1 MSFIESSFGQGGVGL
16 FSSILMSIIVAIAFP
31 IGAILPIISR
41 RFSEELKGN
50 VAAIAAGAYFAT
62 IAFSLVEESIKQG
75 AFSSMAIG
83 FIIGAVIFSIA
94 HPIVKHDLKLSH
106 LLHPNKSKEEDEK
119 EKEKNKKETK
129 KSEKDNSNSNNKG
142 ENNGKSGSSSSSS
155 SSSEMNIVGTILDS
169 VPENIFVGAIIAL
182 QIPGLLAAVLAL
194 FVCNLTAT
202 IDGAERMVSQGM
214 RKSKIFK
221 KWTINFLIVAP
232 AGPIGL
238 YLVKPLSDDIV
249 SIIVGFAAG
258 TLMAF
263 ITEDLIPKAYKE
275 IKWHIGLSTS
285 LGFLLVLAFFH
296 FIK

>member
-1 MSFIESSFGQGGVGL
+1 MSFIESSFGQGGGEL

-31 IGAILPIISR
+31 IGAIFPIISR
-41 RFSEELKGN
+41 RFPEELKGN

-62 IAFSLVEESIKQG
+62 IAFSLVGEAIKEG
-75 AFSSMAIG
+75 TFGSMAIG

-106 LLHPNKSKEEDEK
+106 LLHPNKSKEDEK
-119 EKEKNKKETK
+119 EKEKSKKETK
-129 KSEKDNSNSNNKG
+129 KSKNDNSNSNNKG
-142 ENNGKSGSSSSSS
+142 ENNGKGGSSS

-182 QIPGLLAAVLAL
+182 QIPGLIAAVLAL
-194 FVCNLTAT
+194 FVGNLTAT

-221 KWTINFLIVAP
+221 KWIINFLIVAP

-249 SIIVGFAAG
+249 SMIVGFAAG

-263 ITEDLIPKAYKE
+263 ITEDLIPKAYEE
-275 IKWHIGLSTS
+275 IKWHIGLSTT

>member
-1 MSFIESSFGQGGVGL
+1 MSFIESSFGQAGGGL

-41 RFSEELKGN
+41 RFPEELKGN

-62 IAFSLVEESIKQG
+62 IAFSLVGEAIKEG
-75 AFSSMAIG
+75 TFGSMAIG

-94 HPIVKHDLKLSH
+94 HPIVKRDLKLSH

-129 KSEKDNSNSNNKG
+129 KSKNDNSNSNNKG
-142 ENNGKSGSSSSSS
+142 ENNGKGGSSS

-182 QIPGLLAAVLAL
+182 QIPGLIAAVLAL
-194 FVCNLTAT
+194 FVGNLTAT

-249 SIIVGFAAG
+249 SMIVGFAAG

-275 IKWHIGLSTS
+275 IKWHIGLSTT

-296 FIK
+296 FVK